1 MKVLH
6 VLGSIGPL
14 RGGPS
19 FVLRNMV
26 TGLAER
32 GISTHVV
39 TTDDNG
45 PERLKVPLGLPVVD
59 RGVTYWYF
67 PRQTRFY
74 TSSLP
79 MTLWLWRN
87 VRNYDLLHIHALFT
101 YASTIAAWSAR
112 ARGVPYII
120 RPLGVLNTWGRQNRR
135 RLTKKLS
142 FWAIE
147 RGMLE
152 HAEMIHYTSEQERI
166 EAEQGGA
173 RTASIII
180 ANPTDLEAAD
190 RQRHAGK
197 FRAQYHL
204 PDNLK
209 LVVFLS
215 RITSK
220 KGLDLL
226 IPAFAR
232 LHQRLPDTLLVIAGA
247 GEPELINEA
256 KQLVKDAGL
265 FDHVLWPGFLQ
276 GDDKAAAMAD
286 ADVFVLPSY
295 SENFGVAVVEALCF
309 HVPVIVS
316 DQVGIHHEIS
326 QHQAG
331 LVVPCD
337 SSALADALI
346 EVVSKPDLR
355 SKLAANAGGLA
366 QKRFSRRSI
375 LDALVA
381 IYQTVLRPRP
391 A

>member
-19 FVLRNMV
+19 FVLQNLV

-45 PERLKVPLGLPVVD
+45 PERLKVPLGVPVID

-67 PRQTRFY
+67 PRQTRLY

-79 MTLWLWRN
+79 LALWLWRN
-87 VRNYDLLHIHALFT
+87 VKHYDLLHIHAVFT
-101 YASTIAAWSAR
+101 FASTLAAWIAR
-112 ARGVPYII
+112 AKGVPYIV
-120 RPLGVLNTWGRQNRR
+120 RPLGILNAWGRRNRR
-135 RLTKKLS
+135 PLIKKLS
-142 FWAIE
+142 FWAVE
-147 RGMLE
+147 RGMLD
-152 HAEMIHYTSEQERI
+152 HARLIHYTSERERI
-166 EAEQGGA
+166 QAEQGGS
-173 RTASIII
+173 RTTSIII
-180 ANPTDLEAAD
+180 ANPTDLEGSD
-190 RQRHAGK
+190 RRHHAGK
-197 FRAQYHL
+197 FRARHHV

-215 RITSK
+215 RITSI

-232 LHQRLPDTLLVIAGA
+232 LNQRLPETRLVIAGD
-247 GEPELINEA
+247 GEPEVVNGV

-265 FDHVLWPGFLQ
+265 CDHVLWPGFLQ
-276 GDDKAAAMAD
+276 GEDKAAILAD

-309 HVPVIVS
+309 QVPVIVS
-316 DQVGIHHEIS
+316 NQVGIHHEIS
-326 QHQAG
+326 QYEAG
-331 LVVPCD
+331 LVVPCAGE
-337 SSALADALI
+337 ALADALI
-346 EVVSKPDLR
+346 EMLSNPSLR
-355 SKLAANAGGLA
+355 SKFAANAGRLVR
-366 QKRFSRRSI
+366 QQFSRGSI
-375 LDALVA
+375 LDAL
-381 IYQTVLRPRP
+381 ISTYQVVLGPS
-391 A
+391 AA